1 MNVVHAI
8 KQQTMR
14 LKELVLN
21 VLDQLQQTAPAALK
35 GTTYIMEIIRACK
48 TVQMDIM
55 QILLH

>member
-35 GTTYIMEIIRACK
+35 GTTCIMEIIRACK
-48 TVQMDIM
+48 TVPMDIM